1 MKTLQLIITMGLL
14 GSIFGCKDKTKSE
27 QKSPIGILEYA
38 ISDVG
43 LWTWWATDSTKYVQL
58 EFDRTMLLLSEPT
71 NEKAASNKLA
81 IQFKSPVSVTI
92 LTKKE
97 SKLPNDWLTLFN
109 EDKLEPFQ
117 IDYEF
122 FSFDSK
128 RIKEIMQLSDE
139 SQTIMGDKYANV
151 SDIENKNQLGF
162 WAGEIGLVVVSDTMK
177 IVSHSGEIELNM
189 IPDLHDKWWKYWKNY
204 WDLIDTDKRLPYD
217 PLCEITIP
225 ATKQNMEKIK
235 ENIDKGN

>member
-1 MKTLQLIITMGLL
+1 MGLL
-14 GSIFGCKDKTKSE
+14 SSIFGCKDRTKNE
-27 QKSPIGILEYA
+27 QKSPMETLEYA

-58 EFDRTMLLLSEPT
+58 EFDRTMLLLSEST
-71 NEKAASNKLA
+71 NEKPPSNKLA
-81 IQFKSPVSVTI
+81 IQFKSPISAVV

-97 SKLPNDWLTLFN
+97 SKLPDDWLTLFH

-117 IDYEF
+117 IDYEH

-128 RIKEIMQLSDE
+128 QIKEIMELSDA
-139 SQTIMGDKYANV
+139 SQIILGDNYENIV
-151 SDIENKNQLGF
+151 DIEKKVQLGF
-162 WAGEIGLVVVSDTMK
+162 WAEEIGLIVVADSMK
-177 IVSHSGEIELNM
+177 IVSHSGEIELNE
-189 IPDLHDKWWKYWKNY
+189 IPDLHNKWWDYWKNY
-204 WDLIDTDKRLPYD
+204 WALIDTDNKLPYD

-235 ENIDKGN
+235 ENLKKESE